1 MMHKAD
7 IVSAGVIVAF
17 GLLVLFVVIPIWV
30 PGHLEGNYGLRAQD
44 FPILT
49 TVAFTLLAAGLLVH
63 GVLQPR
69 RGEEEINPIP
79 ASSWRFLGLA
89 TGVLVAIWLLLE
101 TFGFAAGGPFGIAA
115 FMVIM
120 GERRPLHVVALS
132 VLAPL
137 AVWLLFWHVLKF
149 PLP

>member
-1 MMHKAD
+1 MMRRAD
-7 IVSAGVIVAF
+7 IISAGVIVAF
-17 GLLVLFVVIPIWV
+17 GLFVLLVAIPRWV

-49 TVAFTLLAAGLLVH
+49 ALTLTLLALGLLVH
-63 GVLQPR
+63 RIGQPR
-69 RGEEEINPIP
+69 RGEEENNPIP

-89 TGVLVAIWLLLE
+89 SGVLVAIWLLLDI
-101 TFGFAAGGPFGIAA
+101 FGFAAGGPFTIAA
-115 FMVIM
+115 FMIVM

-132 VLAPL
+132 LLAPL
-137 AVWLLFWHVLKF
+137 AVWLLFWQILKF